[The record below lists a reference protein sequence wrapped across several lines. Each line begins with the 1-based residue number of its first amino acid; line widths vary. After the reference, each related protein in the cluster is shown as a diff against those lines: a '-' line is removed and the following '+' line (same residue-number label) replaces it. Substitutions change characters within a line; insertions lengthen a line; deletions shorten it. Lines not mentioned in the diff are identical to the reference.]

1 MTNFEK
7 ITASPEELG
16 EFLASL
22 PVADGSWDEEFHRM
36 FCDSC
41 ELLECGPETCPHKGS
56 RQLWWLMMGDTMKE
70 KGEHRMKLT
79 GKGNDIL
86 SKAEDVILR
95 GVEKLLKAPEKMTGE
110 DCRNLQT
117 LVCTAGRI
125 QAIRCGNLHS
135 NYPD

>member
-1 MTNFEK
+1 MNNFEK
-7 ITASPEELG
+7 ITASPEALA

-22 PVADGSWDEEFHRM
+22 NVADSPWDAAFHKK
-36 FCDSC
+36 FCADC
-41 ELLECGPETCPHKGS
+41 WQEDCDGGPCPHQKERNNS
-56 RQLWWLMMGDTMKE
+56 AWWLRLGE
-70 KGEHRMKLT
+70 KPGEALGLN
-79 GKGNDIL
+79 GKVKDIL

-95 GVEKLLKAPEKMTGE
+95 GVEKLLETPEKMTGE

-125 QAIRCGNLHS
+125 QAIRSGNFHS